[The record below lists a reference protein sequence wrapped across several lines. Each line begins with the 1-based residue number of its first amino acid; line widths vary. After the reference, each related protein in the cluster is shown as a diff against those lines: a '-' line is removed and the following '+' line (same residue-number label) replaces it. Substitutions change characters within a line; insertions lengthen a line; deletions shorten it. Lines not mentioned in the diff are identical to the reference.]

1 MPFVHH
7 ADLFVDPTPDAI
19 INRRLTLG
27 ITQLFQHTDLTQ
39 DEQDALM
46 RLLIF
51 ISVKLASVWKH
62 KEKYGATEDGLVA
75 TAKSAPPPH
84 APIEIEYRVSQE
96 LFLELDEFLVQ
107 VKSCLDHL
115 VKVPLPILGRWPLR
129 TFGDKGDAVAKALEN
144 NMPKRFKNA
153 AAGFAQL
160 LVRDH
165 QSWLEV
171 TVALRDRINH
181 FLEGGVRIEQFS
193 IYVTRNG
200 DAQEAHTPMWSKDQT
215 VRQALE
221 VIWTN
226 LFRYVE
232 QFIGTFLS
240 LRQHHGFVFMLK
252 SRPLDSVEPA
262 WAVALDPQAAAG
274 LRKALGEADA

>member
-1 MPFVHH
+1 MRLVHH
-7 ADLFVDPTPDAI
+7 ANVFVDPTPNAI
-19 INRRLTLG
+19 INRRFMLG
-27 ITQLFQHTDLTQ
+27 ITQLVQHTDLTK
-39 DEQDALM
+39 DEQETLL

-62 KEKYGATEDGLVA
+62 KEPYGATEDTLVA
-75 TAKSAPPPH
+75 AAKAAASPQP
-84 APIEIEYRVSQE
+84 PIEVEYRVSQE

-115 VKVPLPILGRWPLR
+115 VKVPLPILGKWSLR
-129 TFGDKGDAVAKALEN
+129 TFGDKGDAVAKVLQN
-144 NMPKRFKNA
+144 NMPRRFKNA
-153 AAGFAQL
+153 SAGFTQL

-165 QSWLEV
+165 QPWLEV

-200 DAQEAHTPMWSKDQT
+200 EALEAHTPMWSKGQT

-232 QFIGTFLS
+232 QFVGTFLS
-240 LRQHHGFVFMLK
+240 LRQHTGLLFMLN
-252 SRPLDSVEPA
+252 SRPLDSVEPG
-262 WAVALDPQAAAG
+262 WRVGLDAQAAGG
-274 LRKALGEADA
+274 LRAALGNADV